1 MGEEVQCLW
10 GGFVERHSAS
20 PMPAPTV
27 VSVPHGFSFESLA
40 VCKVRKKARLPFWG
54 ASLCCMECDFC
65 ALFEEVGG
73 VEEPCAV
80 LCAVFFKKFRAARFA
95 DAELVAC
102 LDLHLLEKF
111 AADTHL

>member
-1 MGEEVQCLW
+1 
-10 GGFVERHSAS
+10 
-20 PMPAPTV
+20 MPAPTV
-27 VSVPHGFSFESLA
+27 VSVPHGFSIEPLA
-40 VCKVRKKARLPFWG
+40 VCKDQKKAKLPFWG
-54 ASLCCMECDFC
+54 TSLCYVVCDFC

-95 DAELVAC
+95 DAELVAS